1 MMVSPNLPVSRGKM
15 LLLLLSFFLLSLPA
29 IVGFFIMMLILLVWS
44 VSDEWRDERRKV
56 KQRLDALEEL
66 DLALWDV
73 SRTVQRLERLA
84 QNK

>member
-1 MMVSPNLPVSRGKM
+1 M
-15 LLLLLSFFLLSLPA
+15 LLLLLSLLLLAMPA

-44 VSDEWRDERRKV
+44 VSDEWRDERRKF
-56 KQRLDALEEL
+56 KRTLDALEKL